1 MPIQKSEGIVLR
13 RQDLRETSVIL
24 TFYTRDFGKIK
35 GIIRGVRGPRAQG
48 TGASLEIFALDEI
61 VFYERKSSDIYTV
74 SQCDLLE
81 FFAPIRAS
89 LEKLSYATYI
99 IELLDSVTTLADK
112 NSEVFDLL
120 LNSLKLL
127 SGESSPRR
135 VARIFEIKLLYL
147 LGLMPSLEE
156 CASCGRKVAGEERFS
171 FRHGGLICKDCRQI
185 DKAAVPILAGTAKF
199 MEHIRSSP
207 FEKVARIKVAAQVGR
222 ELEAILRRF
231 LDYHIERR
239 LKTLEFIRE
248 IGK

>member
-24 TFYTRDFGKIK
+24 TFYTRSFGKVK

-61 VFYERKSSDIYTV
+61 VFYERRSSDICTV
-74 SQCDLLE
+74 SQCDLSE

-89 LEKLSYATYI
+89 LEKLSYATYMV
-99 IELLDSVTTLADK
+99 ELLDSVTAAADK
-112 NSEVFDLL
+112 NDEVFELL
-120 LNSLKLL
+120 LNSLNLL

-156 CASCGRKVAGEERFS
+156 CVLCGGAVLTEARFS
-171 FRHGGLICKDCRQI
+171 LRHGGLICKDCRGQ
-185 DKAAVPILAGTAKF
+185 DRAAVPILAGTAKF
-199 MEHIRSSP
+199 MEHIRSSS
-207 FEKVARIKVAAQVGR
+207 FEKAARVKVATPVGK

-239 LKTLEFIRE
+239 LKTLEFIRAVE
-248 IGK
+248 